1 MGENAYVH
9 VANLITVF
17 QNFAYE
23 ILKVAI
29 SLKPLSWTA
38 SINMIENIQKQLIKL
53 GGGQWAGGQQ
63 WRLHHGAQL
72 SVWGKSQLVAAV
84 FFLPKKGKR

>member
-1 MGENAYVH
+1 MSENAYVH

-23 ILKVAI
+23 ILKVAF

-38 SINMIENIQKQLIKL
+38 SINMIENIQKQLN
-53 GGGQWAGGQQ
+53 
-63 WRLHHGAQL
+63 
-72 SVWGKSQLVAAV
+72 
-84 FFLPKKGKR
+84 

>member
-1 MGENAYVH
+1 MSENAYVH

-23 ILKVAI
+23 ILKVAF

-38 SINMIENIQKQLIKL
+38 SINMIENIQKQLNSGVGSELAASSDDCIMVPSSL
-53 GGGQWAGGQQ
+53 GGEKVSW
-63 WRLHHGAQL
+63 
-72 SVWGKSQLVAAV
+72 
-84 FFLPKKGKR
+84 

>member
-23 ILKVAI
+23 ILKVDF

-38 SINMIENIQKQLIKL
+38 SINMIENIQKQLN
-53 GGGQWAGGQQ
+53 
-63 WRLHHGAQL
+63 
-72 SVWGKSQLVAAV
+72 
-84 FFLPKKGKR
+84 